1 MPDPN
6 READLALL
14 MEAAREAGPI
24 ARKYWGHS
32 PEVWVKGDN
41 SPVTEADLEVNGMLE
56 EHLRAARPDYGWL
69 SEETTDNADRLDCDR
84 VFIVDPIDG
93 TRSFV
98 EGKEEWAHA
107 LAIAEAGRVVVG
119 AVYLPMRDEMF
130 AATLGGGSFCNED
143 RLRVSTREALTGAKV
158 LSNKSAFAPHHWP
171 KGLPEVERGTKPALA
186 HRLSV
191 VAQGVFDAS
200 ISFRGVW
207 EWDSA
212 AGTLMVTEA
221 GGLATDRE
229 GNTLPFNAPYPRSNG
244 VVAATP
250 AIHAQIIDK
259 SSDG

>member
-1 MPDPN
+1 MQGPDLS
-6 READLALL
+6 ADLELL
-14 MEAAREAGPI
+14 KEAAREAGPI
-24 ARKYWGHS
+24 AQKYWGQS

-56 EHLRAARPDYGWL
+56 EHLRGARPDYGWL

-98 EGKEEWAHA
+98 DGKEEWAHA
-107 LAIAEAGRVVVG
+107 LAIVEAGRVIAG
-119 AVYLPMRDEMF
+119 AVYLPIRDEMF
-130 AATLGGGSFCNED
+130 AVTLGGGAFCNED
-143 RLRVSTREALTGAKV
+143 RLHVSDFNGLTGARV
-158 LSNKSAFAPHHWP
+158 LSNKSAFAAHHWP
-171 KGLPEVERGTKPALA
+171 EGLPNVERGTKPALA
-186 HRLSV
+186 HRLSL

-212 AGTLMVTEA
+212 AGSLMVTEA

-229 GNTLPFNAPYPRSNG
+229 GKTLPFNAPYPRSNG

-250 AIHAQIIDK
+250 AVHAEIIDK